1 MDFPS
6 YVPSAV
12 RVRVAAMLEGEGRK
26 FKGLLSTLTLAEAD
40 LQRIQ
45 RAFDERVR
53 DDVEANGLRIQRKE
67 LTERCAHLTADIE
80 CLKRLVHDARMQT
93 PYALLI
99 SLPNVTELQL
109 SGFIDAAWAAHMD
122 YAKFRERVKVADEIA
137 REVAKAAGEL
147 ADVLRKAESL
157 GDFYPPCDFMSIH
170 ALLAKTEHDSSNR
183 NYWMWHGMRKVITG
197 ERPPSHA
204 AADLDTES
212 SEKAEPSEI
221 EDRFAAKGEGK
232 PTDPV
237 EAARS
242 ALGYAWQTA
251 PNMARIITTL
261 QHEAEFYKA
270 SESGHIGEALISR
283 KRNRKFE
290 YLRAFGTLLSDEHH
304 LDLTTGTMNAM
315 AITATVVLN
324 QADLDVSYDD
334 VRKALANIAR

>member
-12 RVRVAAMLEGEGRK
+12 RVRVAARLEGEGRLI
-26 FKGLLSTLTLAEAD
+26 KGLLSALTLAEAD

-45 RAFDERVR
+45 RALDERVR
-53 DDVEANGLRIQRKE
+53 DDIEANRLRIQRKE
-67 LTERCAHLTADIE
+67 LTERCAHLTEDIA
-80 CLKRLVHDARMQT
+80 CLNRLVHDARMQT
-93 PYALLI
+93 TYALLI
-99 SLPNVTELQL
+99 SLPNVSQLQL
-109 SGFIDAAWAAHMD
+109 SGFIDAAWAANID

-137 REVAKAAGEL
+137 REVAKAASEL
-147 ADVLRKAESL
+147 ANVLRKAEGL
-157 GDFYPPCDFMSIH
+157 GDSYPPFDFMSIH

-183 NYWMWHGMRKVITG
+183 NYWMWHGMRKVIIG
-197 ERPPSHA
+197 ERPPLHST
-204 AADLDTES
+204 ADLDTES
-212 SEKAEPSEI
+212 SEKAEPPEI
-221 EDRFAAKGEGK
+221 GDRLVAKGEPK
-232 PTDPV
+232 PIDPV

-251 PNMARIITTL
+251 PNMARIVTTL
-261 QHEAEFYKA
+261 QHEAEFYRA
-270 SESGHIGEALISR
+270 SESGHIGEALNSR

-324 QADLDVSYDD
+324 EPDLDVSYDD